1 MPARVLLCYTTK
13 TQEAACLALMEGYLP
28 CLKEERPLPE
38 GLDRTFG
45 AGSNWH
51 KIPVLSLEKEL
62 VYEV

>member
-1 MPARVLLCYTTK
+1 MDRAEE
-13 TQEAACLALMEGYLP
+13 QCLALMEGYLP
-28 CLKEERPLPE
+28 CLKEDRPLPE

-45 AGSNWH
+45 AGSNWQ